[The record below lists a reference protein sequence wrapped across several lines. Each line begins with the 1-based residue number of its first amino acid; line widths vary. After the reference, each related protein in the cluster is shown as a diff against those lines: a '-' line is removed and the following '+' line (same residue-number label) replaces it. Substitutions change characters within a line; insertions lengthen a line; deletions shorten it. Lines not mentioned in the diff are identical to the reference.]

1 MLGLTNFVFAT
12 INGNFTAVQVSLNV
26 MTGQG
31 ARFTDLPARATLWN
45 ITNNS
50 SAAQAFFAGQAE
62 IVEISSE
69 AADALTII
77 RDVEGTGAIANIP
90 NEEYRIS
97 VTMTEDQWNLVMRAR
112 PSNGVP
118 GTAEG
123 FDAVRQG
130 TPAAIAVADW
140 LSREVF
146 DDGVSEHGAI
156 KSLQGGPREGNSTT
170 LLLGDTAVPDNFI
183 IKLLK
188 FATTTDRLSI
198 LFKALPFITMEGRN
212 RLGFFTATPG
222 QADGLHIAATVR
234 ADKFVGL
241 AEGIYTIDGAG
252 AINDVNTPVIRVAA
266 AGGPGSDDLDTINL
280 ESSSIPVGGRVMLF
294 IEPTTTAHLITVR
307 NGVGNIRLNS
317 AGGDFLMDAQDKML
331 VTLARGTGN
340 TTFFEHYRV
349 LP

>member
-12 INGNFTAVQVSLNV
+12 INGNFTAVQLTLNV

-69 AADALTII
+69 AADSLTII

-156 KSLQGGPREGNSTT
+156 KSLQGGPRQGNSTR
-170 LLLGDTAVPDNFI
+170 LWLGNTTVPESFVID
-183 IKLLK
+183 LVK
-188 FATTTDRLSI
+188 FAAVTDRLSI
-198 LFKALPFITMEGRN
+198 LLNALPFITMEGRN
-212 RLGFFTATPG
+212 RMGFFTATPG
-222 QADGLHIAATVR
+222 QQGGLHIAETVR
-234 ADKFVGL
+234 ADKFVGM
-241 AEGIYTIDGAG
+241 AEGTYTIDGAG
-252 AINDVNTPVIRVAA
+252 AINNVNTPIIRVAA
-266 AGGPGSDDLDTINL
+266 NGGPGSDDLDTINL
-280 ESSSIPVGGRVMLF
+280 EASSIPVGGRVMLF
-294 IEPTTTAHLITVR
+294 IQPTTTAHLITVR
-307 NGVGNIRLNS
+307 NGAGNLRLSS
-317 AGGDFLMDAQDKML
+317 AGGDFLMNVQDEMIA
-331 VTLARGTGN
+331 VLARGTGN
-340 TTFFEHYRV
+340 TVFFEQYRV